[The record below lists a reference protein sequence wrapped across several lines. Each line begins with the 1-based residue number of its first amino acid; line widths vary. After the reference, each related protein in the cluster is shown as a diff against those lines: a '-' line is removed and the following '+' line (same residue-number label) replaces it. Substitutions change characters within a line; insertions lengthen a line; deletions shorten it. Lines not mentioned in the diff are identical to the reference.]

1 MKRDFVGITTMS
13 TATKTL
19 IWTLAS
25 VLLTA
30 VAISHRTAAEV
41 SPAPAPAPPA
51 PAIPKPE
58 DPTKPFHVYPN
69 EISLNGSRGRQ
80 TIVCKFTQSD
90 GVTRDVTTSAK
101 LTVADPA
108 VATLEGN
115 IIKPLADGK
124 TTILV
129 QTPNGQET
137 IPLTVKNAKIDPP
150 ISFKLDVMP
159 VFMRSGCNVG
169 GCHGAAR
176 GKDGFR
182 LSLFG
187 FDADGDYYRVTREQA
202 VRRINLALP
211 KESLLLT
218 KSTGAVAHT
227 GGKRFEVDGVYYNTI
242 LRWLEAGAPID
253 SQDVAKPVSM
263 ELLPHQLV
271 LEEGTKQQLV
281 ARARY
286 SDGTERDVTNLAVFL
301 SNNDN
306 SATVTPDGLV
316 TAGKR
321 GEGFVMARFATFTI
335 GTQAIVIP
343 RDVKYA
349 WPNTPENNY
358 IDTLVNAKLKKMR
371 LLPSPLCSDEVFLR
385 RAYLDIIGLLPTSA
399 DHEKFV
405 KSTDP
410 KKREQLVDE
419 LLGRKEFVQ
428 MWVMKW
434 AELLKVRSDNNQTLS
449 YKSAL
454 RYYEWLEDKISRN
467 VPFDQIVQQLLGSS
481 GGSFK
486 SPETNYYNVERDTL
500 KIAENTAQV
509 FMGMRVQCAQC
520 HNHPFDRWT
529 QDDYYGFA
537 DFFAQVG
544 RKQGEDP
551 REIIVS
557 NSGGGDV
564 SHPIAGRKVVPKF
577 LGAEIPDVKGKDRR
591 EVLAKWLASPEN
603 PYFAKNLANMVWSHF
618 LGNGII
624 EPVDDVRI
632 SNPAVNPEL
641 LDALGQKFTG
651 YNYDFKRLVRDI
663 CTSRTYQLAS
673 ESNETNASDDRNFSH
688 AAIRRVRAEVMLDM
702 ICQATESREKFKG
715 LPLGSRAVEIA
726 DGSTTNYFL
735 TTFGRATRETVCSCE
750 VSMAPN
756 LSQALTLI
764 NGDIVQGKIQNG
776 GVVRKMMDAK
786 KSPEEIIS
794 DLYLRTLNR
803 AVSPEERQKLISYL
817 GDKPE
822 DKQKGLE
829 DVLWALLNSQEFM
842 FNH

>member
-1 MKRDFVGITTMS
+1 MS

-19 IWTLAS
+19 TWTLAS

-30 VAISHRTAAEV
+30 VAISHLTAAEV

-343 RDVKYA
+343 KDVKYA

-803 AVSPEERQKLISYL
+803 AVSPDERQKLISYL

>member
-1 MKRDFVGITTMS
+1 MS
-13 TATKTL
+13 TATK
-19 IWTLAS
+19 ILAS
-25 VLLTA
+25 TIATVLLIGS
-30 VAISHRTAAEV
+30 AISHRTAAEALTV
-41 SPAPAPAPPA
+41 PTPATLPAAPRL
-51 PAIPKPE
+51 E

-69 EISLNGSRGRQ
+69 EISLNGARSRQ
-80 TIVCKFTQSD
+80 TIVCKFTQPD
-90 GVTRDVTTSAK
+90 GVTRDVTTAAK
-101 LTVADPA
+101 LTVADPSI
-108 VATLEGN
+108 ATLEGN
-115 IIKPLADGK
+115 IIKPVADGK

-137 IPLTVKNAKIDPP
+137 IQLTVKDAKIDPP

-202 VRRINLALP
+202 IRRINLALP

-218 KSTGAVAHT
+218 KATGAVAHT
-227 GGKRFEVDGVYYNTI
+227 GGKKFEVDSVYYNTI

-253 SQDVAKPVSM
+253 SQDVAKPLSM

-281 ARARY
+281 ARAKY
-286 SDGTERDVTNLAVFL
+286 TDGTERDVTHLAVFL

-321 GEGFVMARFATFTI
+321 GEAFVMARFATFTI

-343 RDVKYA
+343 KDVKYA
-349 WPNTPENNY
+349 WPSTPENNY
-358 IDTLVNAKLKKMR
+358 IDTLANAKLKKMR

-385 RAYLDIIGLLPTSA
+385 RAYLDIVGLLPTAA
-399 DHEKFV
+399 DHAKFV
-405 KSTDP
+405 QSTDA

-486 SPETNYYNVERDTL
+486 TPETNYYNVERDTL

-537 DFFAQVG
+537 DFFAQVA

-564 SHPIAGRKVVPKF
+564 AHPIAGRKVVPKF

-591 EVLAKWLASPEN
+591 EVLSKWLASPEN
-603 PYFAKNLANMVWSHF
+603 PYFAKNLANIVWSHF

-641 LDALGQKFTG
+641 LDTLGQKFTS

-673 ESNETNASDDRNFSH
+673 ETNETNASDDRNFSH

-764 NGDIVQGKIQNG
+764 NGDIVQGKIQAG
-776 GVVRKMMDAK
+776 GVVRKMIESK
-786 KSPEEIIS
+786 KTPEEII
-794 DLYLRTLNR
+794 DNLYLRTLNR
-803 AVSPEERQKLISYL
+803 SASPEERQKLISYL
-817 GDKPE
+817 GEKPE
-822 DKQKGLE
+822 ERQKGLE